1 MAAENAELHY
11 RHGDPC
17 RTLEEAGFGP
27 GQARTLVDLIAARER
42 RLVTSEGM
50 TAYENDVAIVK
61 SGLGELKVR
70 MASVEGRIDGLVMIV
85 EGLRQEVRE
94 RSDALRLELTARF
107 EALEARVDR
116 RMSALDSRMDSL
128 DSRMDSLEAKM
139 DGRMGSLEARMDACM
154 GSLEARMN
162 GRMGSLEAKMD
173 ACMGSLEAK
182 MNGRMGSLE
191 GKMDGVQGELRTLK
205 WMLGILIGLAAA
217 LGAPGAAALVRLA
230 FFA

>member
-27 GQARTLVDLIAARER
+27 GQARTLVDLIADRER

-50 TAYENDVAIVK
+50 TAYENDVAIVT
-61 SGLGELKVR
+61 SDLGELKVR
-70 MASVEGRIDGLVMIV
+70 MASVEGRIDGLVMVV

-94 RSDALRLELTARF
+94 RNDALRLELTAKF

-128 DSRMDSLEAKM
+128 EAKMDSRMGSLEAKM
-139 DGRMGSLEARMDACM
+139 DGRMGSLEA
-154 GSLEARMN
+154 
-162 GRMGSLEAKMD
+162 KMD
-173 ACMGSLEAK
+173 
-182 MNGRMGSLE
+182 GRMGSLE

-205 WMLGILIGLAAA
+205 WMLGILVGLAAA

>member
-11 RHGDPC
+11 RHGDPR

-27 GQARTLVDLIAARER
+27 GQARTLVDLITDRES

-61 SGLGELKVR
+61 SDLGELKVR
-70 MASVEGRIDGLVMIV
+70 MASVEGRIDGLVMVV

-94 RSDALRLELTARF
+94 RSDALRLELTAKF

-116 RMSALDSRMDSL
+116 RMSALDSRMSA
-128 DSRMDSLEAKM
+128 LEGKM
-139 DGRMGSLEARMDACM
+139 DGRMSG
-154 GSLEARMN
+154 
-162 GRMGSLEAKMD
+162 
-173 ACMGSLEAK
+173 
-182 MNGRMGSLE
+182 LE

-217 LGAPGAAALVRLA
+217 LGAPVAAALVRLA

>member
-11 RHGDPC
+11 RYGDPR

-27 GQARTLVDLIAARER
+27 GQARTLVDLITDRES

-61 SGLGELKVR
+61 SDLGELKVR
-70 MASVEGRIDGLVMIV
+70 MASVEGRIDGLVMVV

-94 RSDALRLELTARF
+94 RSDALRLELTAKF

-116 RMSALDSRMDSL
+116 RMSALDSRMS
-128 DSRMDSLEAKM
+128 A
-139 DGRMGSLEARMDACM
+139 
-154 GSLEARMN
+154 
-162 GRMGSLEAKMD
+162 
-173 ACMGSLEAK
+173 
-182 MNGRMGSLE
+182 LE

-217 LGAPGAAALVRLA
+217 LGAPVAAALARLA